1 MYSLNLVLKIISIL
15 AEAKT
20 NKKKQTTNQKHE
32 ENFKSQC
39 LNLTKHRNSVVP
51 RTIHS
56 LALAARLRPVTTGRP
71 FQLFSCLLQYEGT
84 AAARAAMGEA
94 SKRDFAERHNAVLLT
109 VLVPRLQKEVH
120 EDSRTL
126 LKTTVIFWGT
136 NRIR

>member
-1 MYSLNLVLKIISIL
+1 MYFLNLVLKIMSIL

-20 NKKKQTTNQKHE
+20 KKQTTKQKHE
-32 ENFKSQC
+32 KNFKSQC

-51 RTIHS
+51 RTIRS

-71 FQLFSCLLQYEGT
+71 FQLFSCLLQYEET

-94 SKRDFAERHNAVLLT
+94 STQDFAGRHNAVLLT

-136 NRIR
+136 NRFR